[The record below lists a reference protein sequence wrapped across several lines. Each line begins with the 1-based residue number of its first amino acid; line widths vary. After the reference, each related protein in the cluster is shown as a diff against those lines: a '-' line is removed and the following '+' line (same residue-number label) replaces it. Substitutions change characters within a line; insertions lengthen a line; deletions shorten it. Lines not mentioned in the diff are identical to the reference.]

1 MMRKFASLMNDQ
13 NIGNIT
19 LEETLNLFYP
29 KLGIIK
35 REVEVS
41 NGRYNLIFAMELL
54 VSLPKGEIH

>member
-1 MMRKFASLMNDQ
+1 MNDQ

-19 LEETLNLFYP
+19 LEETLNLLLP
-29 KLGIIK
+29 KILELQ
-35 REVEVS
+35 RPEVEVS